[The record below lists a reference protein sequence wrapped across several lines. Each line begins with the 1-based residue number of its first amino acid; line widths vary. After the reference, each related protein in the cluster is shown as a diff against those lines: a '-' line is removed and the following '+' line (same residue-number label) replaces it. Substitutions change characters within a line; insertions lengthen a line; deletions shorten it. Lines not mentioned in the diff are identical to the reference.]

1 MPYTGHGAHDEVFP
15 LLAFAAVPVIV
26 KTLSPLFLILLFF
39 LVEDSASCFLEN
51 NGAQPWHQ
59 KCRYSHVNIV
69 ANNKRCVA
77 SFSASV
83 GSAFFRIFLLYQIA
97 SQGELKEDKVEE
109 QSSLV
114 AF

>member
-1 MPYTGHGAHDEVFP
+1 M
-15 LLAFAAVPVIV
+15 FAAVPVIV
-26 KTLSPLFLILLFF
+26 KTLSPLFLVLLFF

-69 ANNKRCVA
+69 VNNKSCMP
-77 SFSASV
+77 SFSGSV
-83 GSAFFRIFLLYQIA
+83 RSAFFRIFLVYQIA
-97 SQGELKEDKVEE
+97 SRGELKENKVEE

-114 AF
+114 GF